1 MENCIILETFR
12 RGVITGIR
20 QFSIISTN
28 LYISQNL
35 FIYQKEKYYEFQY

>member
-1 MENCIILETFR
+1 MENCIILDTFR

-28 LYISQNL
+28 LYISQKFFYISKGEL
-35 FIYQKEKYYEFQY
+35 L

>member
-1 MENCIILETFR
+1 MENCIILDAFR

-28 LYISQNL
+28 LYISKSL
-35 FIYQKEKYYEFQY
+35 FYISKGEVL